1 LDKLLEQSV
10 PFALVFTRVAIFL
23 GIVPVLGPAAPPRLR
38 GGLALAASA
47 IFVALIP
54 HDPGLHTLHWRQL
67 AVMVLAEG
75 VCAVALGLSVY
86 TLFQAARIGARLME
100 RQMGFAFARM
110 VDPISGVQQS
120 IISNLFELCATVVF
134 FAINGHH
141 LFFYMIRKSYA
152 SFPLGQIPSISTL
165 ASGILESTA
174 LSLAMGLQLGAP
186 VMALLFVITV
196 LLGVLARAIPEMNV
210 MMTMFPMRISIGLL
224 GVIAFLPHF
233 SAFIQK
239 IAATLLHV
247 LPA

>member
-1 LDKLLEQSV
+1 MEKLLELSV
-10 PFALVFTRVAIFL
+10 PFALVFTRVAIFM
-23 GIVPVLGPAAPPRLR
+23 GIIPVLGSAAPPRLR
-38 GGLALAASA
+38 VGLALTASA
-47 IFVALIP
+47 FFVALVP
-54 HDPGLHTLHWRQL
+54 HDPSLYTLHWRQL

-86 TLFQAARIGARLME
+86 ALFQASRIGARLME
-100 RQMGFAFARM
+100 RQMGFAFAVM
-110 VDPISGVQQS
+110 VDPVTGVQQS
-120 IISNLFELCATVVF
+120 IISNLFELCATAVF

-141 LFFYMIRKSYA
+141 LFFYMIHKSYA
-152 SFPLGQIPSISTL
+152 AFPLGQMPAISTL

-174 LSLAMGLQLGAP
+174 LSLTMGLQLAAP

-233 SAFIQK
+233 NAFVQR
-239 IAATLLHV
+239 IAATFLHV

>member
-1 LDKLLEQSV
+1 MDKLLELSV

-38 GGLALAASA
+38 AGLALAASA
-47 IFVALIP
+47 FFVALVP
-54 HDPGLHTLHWRQL
+54 HDPGLHTLDWRQL
-67 AVMVLAEG
+67 SLMVVAEG
-75 VCAVALGLSVY
+75 ICAVALGLSVY
-86 TLFQAARIGARLME
+86 ILFQAARIGARLME

-110 VDPISGVQQS
+110 IDPVTGVQQS
-120 IISNLFELCATVVF
+120 IISNLFDLCATVVF
-134 FAINGHH
+134 FSINGHH
-141 LFFYMIRKSYA
+141 LFFYMIRRSYA
-152 SFPLGQIPSISTL
+152 AFPLGQIPPISTL
-165 ASGILESTA
+165 ASGILQSTV
-174 LSLAMGLQLGAP
+174 LSLTMGLQLGAP

-233 SAFIQK
+233 NAFIQNL
-239 IAATLLHV
+239 AATLLHV